1 MTARMGRSPHISGAA
16 RCIFWTSAKR
26 RLLKKAAAVLFR
38 KPLAIK
44 TALPL
49 VSFTFDDFPR
59 SAFLQAGPILGR
71 YGLSGTYYVSLGLM
85 GKQSPLGAMFQVEDL
100 KELLRLGH
108 ELGCHTFNH
117 CHSWS
122 TPPEVYEGA
131 ILKNRQALAAIEPGL
146 SFQTF
151 AYPIS
156 APRPG
161 VKKVASKHFL
171 CCRGGGRRRINAG
184 EVDLNLLSVNFLEKS
199 RVDAAAL
206 QALIEQNARARG
218 WLIFATHDVCD
229 QPSPYGCTPKFFE
242 QALHWALESGA
253 RILPVLEALKALRR
267 NEGINECESRLT
279 SSLDRSSV
287 DGSEDKHNNAP
298 H

>member
-1 MTARMGRSPHISGAA
+1 MTALMTRSPQIPGTA
-16 RCIFWTSAKR
+16 RSIFWSTAKR
-26 RLLKKAAAVLFR
+26 RLLKEAAGVLFR

-59 SAFLQAGPILGR
+59 SAFLEAGPILGR
-71 YGLSGTYYVSLGLM
+71 YGLLGTYYVSLGLM
-85 GKQSPLGAMFQVEDL
+85 GKQSPLGAMFQAEDL
-100 KELLRLGH
+100 KEVLRLGH

-117 CHSWS
+117 CHSWN

-131 ILKNRQALAAIEPGL
+131 ILKNREALARMLPGL

-156 APRPG
+156 PPRPG
-161 VKKVASKHFL
+161 VKQVAGKHFL
-171 CCRGGGRRRINAG
+171 GCRGGGRKRINAG

-199 RVDAAAL
+199 RVDAGAI

-218 WLIFATHDVCD
+218 WLIFATHDVSD

-242 QALHWALESGA
+242 QALNWALESGA
-253 RILPVLEALKALRR
+253 QILPVLEAIKALRR
-267 NEGINECESRLT
+267 NAGLHEPESRLT
-279 SSLDRSSV
+279 FSLD
-287 DGSEDKHNNAP
+287 
-298 H
+298 

>member
-1 MTARMGRSPHISGAA
+1 MSRSPQISGTARS
-16 RCIFWTSAKR
+16 IFWSGAKR
-26 RLLKKAAAVLFR
+26 RLLKEAAGVLFR

-44 TALPL
+44 TTVPL

-59 SAFLQAGPILGR
+59 SAFLEASPILGR
-71 YGLSGTYYVSLGLM
+71 YGLLGTYYVSLGLM
-85 GKQSPLGAMFQVEDL
+85 GKQSPLGAMFEAEDL
-100 KELLRLGH
+100 KELSRLGH

-117 CHSWS
+117 CHSWN

-131 ILKNRQALAAIEPGL
+131 ILKNQQALAAILPGL

-199 RVDAAAL
+199 RADTAATKAV
-206 QALIEQNARARG
+206 IEQNARARG

-229 QPSPYGCTPKFFE
+229 RPSPFGCTPKFFE
-242 QALHWALESGA
+242 QAIDWALESGS
-253 RILPVLEALKALRR
+253 RILSVREALNALRGHA
-267 NEGINECESRLT
+267 GINEPESRLNF
-279 SSLDRSSV
+279 SV
-287 DGSEDKHNNAP
+287 D
-298 H
+298 